1 MKEMIIFPSSP
12 SVNYILSFM
21 KTSEYVAQRCSV
33 EKVFL
38 EIRKIHRKS
47 PVPESLFNE
56 VADHR
61 TETWLKKRLWH
72 RYFPVNFAKFLRKP
86 FLTERLLWLLRK
98 LVRLWR
104 RVFRRKAKFIIFM
117 LISFIFYSLKCFL
130 VFYSTQYPQKRNYFY
145 SVCL

>member
-1 MKEMIIFPSSP
+1 MFIFPSSP

-47 PVPESLFNE
+47 TVPESLFNE

-61 TETWLKKRLWH
+61 TET
-72 RYFPVNFAKFLRKP
+72 
-86 FLTERLLWLLRK
+86 
-98 LVRLWR
+98 
-104 RVFRRKAKFIIFM
+104 
-117 LISFIFYSLKCFL
+117 
-130 VFYSTQYPQKRNYFY
+130 
-145 SVCL
+145 